1 MRIVSIHTRDLPV
14 SAEELGK
21 ILNTLA
27 GPDDKIWPIERWPND
42 PIGFDRP
49 LQVGAR
55 GGHGTIRYAV
65 TAYEPGRRIGFE
77 FEPGSG
83 LRGGHRFEVEP
94 DGKGGARLRHVLET
108 EVDGI
113 YRALRPV
120 FLGMHDALV
129 EDLLDKAELAATGRV
144 PRPARWPRWL
154 RVANRI
160 EVALRPRRGQVAA
173 LVVPGALTAIGG
185 LHAAWALG
193 WRWPGGNDAAFAERV
208 VGNGAELPPTWATW
222 GVAAALVAAGA
233 VVHRAANGAHGRVR
247 VAAWAV
253 AATLTARGLLFI
265 PIDLAGGLE
274 GPYEPLD
281 LAIYSPT
288 AIAIGLGTAW
298 LLKNGP
304 AAGTASASR
313 PPHPVVSSAQN
324 ASS

>member
-1 MRIVSIHTRDLPV
+1 MRIENIHTRELPV

-21 ILNTLA
+21 ILDTLA

-49 LQVGAR
+49 LGVGAS
-55 GGHGTIRYAV
+55 GGHGPIRYTV
-65 TAYEPGRRIGFE
+65 TAYEPGRRIAFE

-83 LRGGHRFEVEP
+83 LRGGHGLEVEP
-94 DGKGGARLRHVLET
+94 VGHSAARLRHVLET

-113 YRALRPV
+113 YRVLRRV

-129 EDLLDKAELAATGRV
+129 EDLFDKAELAATGRV
-144 PRPARWPRWL
+144 ARPARWPRWL

-160 EVALRPRRGQVAA
+160 EVALRPRPGRLAA

-193 WRWPGGNDAAFAERV
+193 WRWPGGNDAEFAEQV

-222 GVAAALVAAGA
+222 AVAAALVAAAA
-233 VVHRAANGAHGRVR
+233 VVRRAANGANGRIR

-253 AATLTARGLLFI
+253 AATFTARGLVFI

-288 AIAIGLGTAW
+288 ALAIGLGTAW
-298 LLKNGP
+298 LLKQ
-304 AAGTASASR
+304 AGRRNAL
-313 PPHPVVSSAQN
+313 PVSSASPRPN
-324 ASS
+324 PSPTASS